1 MNFYPIK
8 KSINILNYE
17 NLWDDKNMSL
27 KVFIIKLALLNIYS
41 NRAQKENRY
50 NKFNDFDMIIMNYE
64 FFVFL

>member
-1 MNFYPIK
+1 
-8 KSINILNYE
+8 
-17 NLWDDKNMSL
+17 MSL